1 MVSAKR
7 KGLEG
12 EDDSASH
19 RQKMAPGRKRGAKK
33 PKTQSSAPGQ
43 STSAAADGSELPQT
57 HASVAFSD
65 QELQSPET
73 PTPQPSKFWT
83 NELRIALLVAVLK
96 ELDQTISEKIWHQV
110 AETLRPMKPNISWN
124 GTRAPHY
131 PGEDEK
137 LRASRISHRRGGNCP
152 NTLEVLQQ
160 LIAHS
165 QTTSKV
171 SLNLVAVLPAK
182 ASVASQ
188 QILASFGPGVQL
200 GHCIYREQFSEP
212 ASSYIIKSQAS
223 GSRTIGRIPE
233 VTLACMR
240 YLRQCYPSIQIS
252 VEVEKPARH
261 GLQELA
267 IEADVVF
274 YSKSW
279 AQGQGYASAEE
290 CLQKQR
296 PMTTNASFLCCTWG
310 DEGAVAL
317 DTKTGELFQSPAYAA
332 PDLKVVDT
340 IGAGDT
346 FIAGMLYAWLC
357 QGNWDLEKKVHFAN
371 RVAGMKVGQEGFSD
385 LDRALESF

>member
-12 EDDSASH
+12 EDDSAGH

-33 PKTQSSAPGQ
+33 PKTQSSAPAQ

-124 GTRAPHY
+124 GARAPHY

-223 GSRTIGRIPE
+223 GSRTIVNYNELPEMTIEEFTAIADKIGSTATWFHFEGRIPE

-240 YLRQCYPSIQIS
+240 YLRRCYPSIQIS

-290 CLQKQR
+290 CLQKQQ

-332 PDLKVVDT
+332 PDLKVVD
-340 IGAGDT
+340 
-346 FIAGMLYAWLC
+346 W
-357 QGNWDLEKKVHFAN
+357 
-371 RVAGMKVGQEGFSD
+371 
-385 LDRALESF
+385 